1 MKDNKTK
8 DLSENPGSPDKLSVS
23 AKGGS
28 ASGGEQLKD
37 QYLKALEKV
46 SSLSRGDA
54 RKILLKELEQELE
67 NEKAR
72 RLAEA
77 EEQIRAAAEDRAR
90 DILVS
95 AMERAATSYVAEFTV
110 SVVELPSEEWKGKII
125 GKEGRNVRAFERA
138 TGVEVDLEESPKSV
152 RISSFDP
159 VRRHIARLALE
170 RLIKEDRFQP
180 ENIESVVTQVKGEID
195 QEIRREGEQLA
206 LAAGLGGLP
215 GGIIELLGRFKFRT
229 SYGQNLAKHSLE
241 MVKLASA
248 LAAEVGA
255 DVELTKAAAL
265 FHDIGKVAT
274 AESGE
279 PHDILTRKILERFGF
294 PEKLVNAAASHHD
307 REEKKSVEAEL
318 VYIADAISGSR
329 PGARYEDIEGYVKRI
344 SDLENIAK
352 SFPGVADAYAISAGR
367 ELRVIV
373 KAEEMS
379 DEESSRLAQDIGK
392 RVRSEVVTP
401 GGVKI
406 VVIRE
411 TRFEEQ
417 T

>member
-1 MKDNKTK
+1 MKDNKIK
-8 DLSENPGSPDKLSVS
+8 DPSENPDSLDNLSV
-23 AKGGS
+23 
-28 ASGGEQLKD
+28 EQLKEK
-37 QYLKALEKV
+37 YLEKLEKA
-46 SSLSRGDA
+46 SSLSREDA
-54 RKILLKELEQELE
+54 RKILIKELEKDFE
-67 NEKAR
+67 NEKSR

-77 EEQIRAAAEDRAR
+77 EEQIKMAAEDRAR

-95 AMERAATSYVAEFTV
+95 AMEHAATSYVAEFTV
-110 SVVELPSEEWKGKII
+110 SVVELPAEEWKGKII

-138 TGVEVDLEESPKSV
+138 AGVELDLEESPKDV

-159 VRRHIARLALE
+159 VRRHIARLSLE
-170 RLIKEDRFQP
+170 QLIKEDRFQP
-180 ENIESVVTQVKGEID
+180 ENIEATVSRVKSEID
-195 QEIRREGEQLA
+195 QEIKREGEQLA
-206 LAAGLGGLP
+206 LEAGLGGLP
-215 GGIIELLGRFKFRT
+215 AGIIELLGRFKFRT

-241 MVKLASA
+241 MVKLANY

-274 AESGE
+274 SESGE
-279 PHDILTRKILERFGF
+279 PHDVLTRKILERFGF
-294 PEKLVNAAASHHD
+294 PEKLINAAASHHD

-329 PGARYEDIEGYVKRI
+329 PGARYEDIEGYVKRV

-352 SFPGVADAYAISAGR
+352 SFTGVDDAYAISAGR

-373 KAEEMS
+373 KAGEIS
-379 DEESSRLAQDIGK
+379 DERSAQLAQEVGK
-392 RVRSEVVTP
+392 RIKEQVVTP
-401 GGVKI
+401 GGVKV

-411 TRFEEQ
+411 SRFESQ
-417 T
+417 V

>member
-1 MKDNKTK
+1 MEKHPIKDPSQDPRN
-8 DLSENPGSPDKLSVS
+8 LGKLPV
-23 AKGGS
+23 
-28 ASGGEQLKD
+28 EELKEK
-37 QYLKALEKV
+37 YLEALEKV
-46 SSLSRGDA
+46 SSLSREDA
-54 RKILLKELEQELE
+54 RRMLLKELEQELE
-67 NEKAR
+67 GERAKRIAEVEESLKA
-72 RLAEA
+72 AV
-77 EEQIRAAAEDRAR
+77 EDRAR

-95 AMERAATSYVAEFTV
+95 AMEHAATNYVAEFTV

-138 TGVEVDLEESPKSV
+138 TGVELDLEESPTTV

-180 ENIESVVTQVKGEID
+180 ESIEAAVARVKGEID

-206 LAAGLGGLP
+206 LEAGLGGLP
-215 GGIIELLGRFKFRT
+215 AGIIELLGRFKFRT

-241 MVKLASA
+241 MVKIAGY

-274 AESGE
+274 TESDE
-279 PHDILTRKILERFGF
+279 PHDVLTRKILERFGF
-294 PEKLVNAAASHHD
+294 PEKLINAAASHHD
-307 REEKKSVEAEL
+307 REERRSVEAEL

-329 PGARYEDIEGYVKRI
+329 PGARYEDVEGYIKRI
-344 SDLENIAK
+344 TDLERIAK
-352 SFPGVADAYAISAGR
+352 SFAGVEDAYAISAGR

-373 KAEEMS
+373 KAREVS
-379 DEESSRLAQDIGK
+379 DERAAQLAREIGQRLRQ
-392 RVRSEVVTP
+392 EVVTP
-401 GGVKI
+401 GGVKV

-411 TRFEEQ
+411 SRFEEQ
-417 T
+417 A

>member
-1 MKDNKTK
+1 MANNKTK
-8 DLSENPGSPDKLSVS
+8 DPSETPDSQGNISV
-23 AKGGS
+23 
-28 ASGGEQLKD
+28 EQLKEK
-37 QYLKALEKV
+37 YLKELEKV
-46 SSLSRGDA
+46 SSLSREDA
-54 RKILLKELEQELE
+54 RKILLKELEQGIV
-67 NEKAR
+67 NEKAT

-77 EEQIRAAAEDRAR
+77 EEQIKSEAEDRAR

-95 AMERAATSYVAEFTV
+95 AMEHAATSYVAEFTV
-110 SVVELPSEEWKGKII
+110 SVVDLPSEEWKGKII

-138 TGVEVDLEESPKSV
+138 TGVELDLEEAPKAV

-180 ENIESVVTQVKGEID
+180 ESIESTVAKIKGEID
-195 QEIRREGEQLA
+195 QEIKRGGEQLA
-206 LAAGLGGLP
+206 LEAGLGGLP
-215 GGIIELLGRFKFRT
+215 AGIIELLGRFKFRT

-241 MVKLASA
+241 MVKLAGY

-274 AESGE
+274 TESAE
-279 PHDILTRKILERFGF
+279 PHDVLTRKILERFGF
-294 PEKLVNAAASHHD
+294 PEKLVNSAASHHG

-329 PGARYEDIEGYVKRI
+329 PGARYEDIEGYVKRVT
-344 SDLENIAK
+344 DLENIAK
-352 SFPGVADAYAISAGR
+352 SFSGVGDAYAISAGR

-373 KAEEMS
+373 KAGEIS
-379 DEESSRLAQDIGK
+379 DEQANQLAQEVGK
-392 RVRSEVVTP
+392 RIREQVITP
-401 GGVKI
+401 GGVKV

-411 TRFEEQ
+411 ARFENQ
-417 T
+417 V

>member
-1 MKDNKTK
+1 MDDKKSK
-8 DLSENPGSPDKLSVS
+8 SSAEPSDLGKLSV
-23 AKGGS
+23 
-28 ASGGEQLKD
+28 EQLREK
-37 QYLKALEKV
+37 YLKELEKAA
-46 SSLSRGDA
+46 SLSREDA
-54 RKILLKELEQELE
+54 RKIIFKELDQELE
-67 NEKAR
+67 NEKSQ
-72 RLAEA
+72 RLAEMEVRIKA
-77 EEQIRAAAEDRAR
+77 SAEDRAR

-95 AMERAATSYVAEFTV
+95 AMDHAATSYVAEFTV

-138 TGVEVDLEESPKSV
+138 TGVELDLEESPKAV

-159 VRRHIARLALE
+159 VRRHIARLSLE

-180 ENIESVVTQVKGEID
+180 ESIESMVARVKGEID
-195 QEIRREGEQLA
+195 QEIGREGEKLA
-206 LAAGLGGLP
+206 LEAGLGGLP
-215 GGIIELLGRFKFRT
+215 AGIIELLGRFKFRT

-241 MVKLASA
+241 MVKLVGY

-274 AESGE
+274 SESGE
-279 PHDILTRKILERFGF
+279 PHDVLTRKILARFGF

-329 PGARYEDIEGYVKRI
+329 PGARYEDIEGYVKRVT
-344 SDLENIAK
+344 DLENIAK
-352 SFPGVADAYAISAGR
+352 SFSGVEDAYAISAGR

-373 KAEEMS
+373 KAREIS
-379 DEESSRLAQDIGK
+379 DEESARLAQEIGK

-401 GGVKI
+401 GGVRV

-411 TRFEEQ
+411 ARFEEQ
-417 T
+417 A

>member
-8 DLSENPGSPDKLSVS
+8 DPSENPDSPDNLSV
-23 AKGGS
+23 
-28 ASGGEQLKD
+28 EQLKEK
-37 QYLKALEKV
+37 YLKELEKV
-46 SSLSRGDA
+46 ASLSREDA
-54 RKILLKELEQELE
+54 RKILTKELEQEME

-72 RLAEA
+72 RMAEA
-77 EEQIRAAAEDRAR
+77 EEQIKMATEDRAR

-95 AMERAATSYVAEFTV
+95 AMEHAATSYVAEFTV

-138 TGVEVDLEESPKSV
+138 TGVELDLEEAPKAV

-159 VRRHIARLALE
+159 VRRHIARLSLE
-170 RLIKEDRFQP
+170 RLIREDRFQP
-180 ENIESVVTQVKGEID
+180 ESIESTVEKVKGEID
-195 QEIRREGEQLA
+195 QEIKREGESIA
-206 LAAGLGGLP
+206 LEAGLGGLP
-215 GGIIELLGRFKFRT
+215 AGIIELLGRFKFRT

-241 MVKLASA
+241 MVKLAGY

-274 AESGE
+274 SESGE
-279 PHDILTRKILERFGF
+279 PHDVLTRKILERFGF

-344 SDLENIAK
+344 TDLEKIAK
-352 SFPGVADAYAISAGR
+352 DFSGVEDAYAISAGR

-373 KAEEMS
+373 KAGEIS
-379 DEESSRLAQDIGK
+379 DERAAQLAQEVGK
-392 RVRSEVVTP
+392 RVKEQMVTP
-401 GGVKI
+401 GGVKV

-411 TRFEEQ
+411 SRFESQ
-417 T
+417 V